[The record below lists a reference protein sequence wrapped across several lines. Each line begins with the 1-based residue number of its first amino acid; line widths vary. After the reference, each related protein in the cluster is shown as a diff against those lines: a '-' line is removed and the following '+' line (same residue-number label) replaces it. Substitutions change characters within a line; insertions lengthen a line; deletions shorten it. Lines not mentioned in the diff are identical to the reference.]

1 MNLRQKE
8 EVRLELDIAPEAF
21 LFKVPRFSCTDR
33 GECINPWAQP
43 AGRDDPDCAVMKGR
57 HLVLAVKDDG
67 IGMDE
72 AIRSRLPAESRL
84 RRFLD
89 AGRGKRRRFSH
100 IGLQNVMERMSMV
113 FGEAFQCHV
122 YSEPGQER

>member
-1 MNLRQKE
+1 
-8 EVRLELDIAPEAF
+8 
-21 LFKVPRFSCTDR
+21 
-33 GECINPWAQP
+33 
-43 AGRDDPDCAVMKGR
+43 MKGR

-72 AIRSRLPAESRL
+72 AIRESIA
-84 RRFLD
+84 RRIQGGS
-89 AGRGKRRRFSH
+89 AGSSTQEEASGAFSH